1 MTCLYLMD
9 NLHSTLHWKQWSYGP
24 QFRSY
29 ATLHFVC
36 GFVAEADGAQ
46 WTGPAACRCG
56 AQGGRLAFYP
66 IGLRACGKQSFGLA
80 DLYVEIQFNFS
91 FYEQFACYSLS

>member
-46 WTGPAACRCG
+46 WTGPAACRRG
-56 AQGGRLAFYP
+56 AQGGAGWHFIPSASGRLAQKKVSASQIFK
-66 IGLRACGKQSFGLA
+66 L
-80 DLYVEIQFNFS
+80 
-91 FYEQFACYSLS
+91 